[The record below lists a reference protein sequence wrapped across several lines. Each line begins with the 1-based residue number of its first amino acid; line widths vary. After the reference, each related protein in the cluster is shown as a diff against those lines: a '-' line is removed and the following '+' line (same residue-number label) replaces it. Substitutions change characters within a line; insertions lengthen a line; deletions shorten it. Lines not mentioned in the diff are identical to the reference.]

1 MLHCDEST
9 VASCWT
15 IEMNLIVTKRRRQLQ
30 LGMPPNLLTHQI
42 DAELL
47 NDYEFCVT
55 CIGRDQTVQ
64 FGDNRYIALNSTLHN
79 RLNRLTRR
87 VFTMGMRIPAT
98 NYSCSMESMAH

>member
-1 MLHCDEST
+1 
-9 VASCWT
+9 
-15 IEMNLIVTKRRRQLQ
+15 
-30 LGMPPNLLTHQI
+30 MPPNLLTHQI

-79 RLNRLTRR
+79 RLNRLTSSRLYDGNENSSYQLQLFNGINGALTEI
-87 VFTMGMRIPAT
+87 VYFIAQKF
-98 NYSCSMESMAH
+98 ALDKI